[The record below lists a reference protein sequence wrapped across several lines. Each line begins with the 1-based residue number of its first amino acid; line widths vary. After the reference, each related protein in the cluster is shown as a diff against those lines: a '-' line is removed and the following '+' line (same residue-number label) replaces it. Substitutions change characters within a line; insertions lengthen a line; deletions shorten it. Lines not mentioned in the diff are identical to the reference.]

1 MRRLRVRGVLVSPD
15 TVQFRQPL
23 PLPDGSEVEVL
34 AQEPTTRGSLPLVL
48 ATLERFTRG
57 WRRRGIVPQRPKRYA
72 PVLNNTPKKSSEKEL
87 PIVDCQTT
95 RGTVLAARA

>member
-34 AQEPTTRGSLPLVL
+34 AQEPTNRGSLPLML

-57 WRRRGIVPQRPKRYA
+57 LKQLDIAPQRPKRYA
-72 PVLNNTPKKSSEKEL
+72 PVLNSTPKKSSEKEL
-87 PIVDCQTT
+87 PIVDRQTT
-95 RGTVLAARA
+95 EASRAAVL